1 LGKAS
6 FHAHLGNTGHKKV
19 LIFLAGSLFIRYA
32 IRMSITR
39 RQKEVLDF
47 IGESLSKNGF
57 SPSYE
62 EIAHGLD
69 LRSLATV
76 HKHINN
82 LQAKGLLQR
91 THNRSRSIDLT
102 PDRAEPR
109 NALSLK
115 LVGQIA
121 AGQPIDATE
130 LKEEIS
136 LGDIVG
142 SKDVFA
148 LKVRGDSMRDDHILD
163 GDFVLV
169 EKTNAARQGEIV
181 VAIVKG
187 SDTTLKRFYIEG
199 DTVRLQ
205 PANAEMKPIYV
216 PAKSVAIQ
224 GRVLGIMRKY

>member
-1 LGKAS
+1 MGKN
-6 FHAHLGNTGHKKV
+6 FLYAHLGNGENHGV
-19 LIFLAGSLFIRYA
+19 LILLAGSLFIRYA
-32 IRMSITR
+32 VGMSITR

-47 IGESLSKNGF
+47 IGDSVSKNGF

-91 THNRSRSIDLT
+91 AHNRSRSIDLT
-102 PDRAEPR
+102 PDRSEPR
-109 NALSLK
+109 DALTLK

-121 AGQPIDATE
+121 AGHPIDSTE
-130 LKEEIS
+130 LKEQIS

-142 SKDVFA
+142 NKEVFA

-187 SDTTLKRFYIEG
+187 SDTTLKRFFLEG

-216 PAKSVAIQ
+216 PAKQVAIQ
-224 GRVLGIMRKY
+224 GRVLGMLRKY